1 MVLKAAVIGIG
12 FMGTNHARIYANMN
26 NAKLVAISDLSPKR
40 CELFSEKYRI
50 HAYSDYHELLEKE
63 KPDLLSIAVPTASHA
78 AVALDCL
85 QARVNIL
92 IEKPI
97 ASTLEEAQQIISA
110 AKSAKRK
117 LMVGHIVRFNPAVR
131 ELKKHLDNKEL
142 GRIFQIVCHREGPFP
157 TRVRDVGVVVDLAPH
172 DIDIMRYI
180 SQSEPI
186 QAYAETEQ
194 RINTDHEDLLLATL
208 RFKNSITGALNTNWL
223 TPTKIREINVLGE
236 KGMFHIDDLTQDLYF
251 YENSLAA
258 NSIWDSLKTI
268 RGVNPGKMVRFAF
281 DRKEPLKVELSA
293 FVASVKDN
301 SAVPVTGEDGYQAL
315 RIALALVQ
323 SGLTHQVIGL

>member
-1 MVLKAAVIGIG
+1 VLKAAVIGTG
-12 FMGTNHARIYANMN
+12 SMGANHARVYAGLEDV
-26 NAKLVAISDLSPKR
+26 KLVAASDLDQKQ
-40 CELFSEKYRI
+40 CEMLAEKYRI
-50 HAYSDYHELLEKE
+50 NTYSDYRELLEKE
-63 KPDLLSIAVPTASHA
+63 KPDLLSIAVPTANHA

-85 QARVNIL
+85 QAGANIL

-97 ASTLEEAQQIISA
+97 SSTLEEAKQIIST
-110 AKSAKRK
+110 AKTAKRK
-117 LMVGHIVRFNPAVR
+117 LMIGHIVRFNPAVR

-157 TRVRDVGVVVDLAPH
+157 TRIRDVGVVVDLAPH
-172 DIDIMRYI
+172 DIDIMRYL

-186 QAYAETEQ
+186 RVYAETEQ
-194 RINTDHEDLLLATL
+194 RINTEHEDLLLASL
-208 RFKNSITGALNTNWL
+208 RFKNNITAALNINWL

-236 KGMFHIDDLTQDLYF
+236 RGMFRIDDLTQDLYF

-258 NSIWDSLKTI
+258 NSIWDSLRTI

-293 FVASVKDN
+293 FVEAVKNN
-301 SAVPVTGEDGYQAL
+301 STVPVSGEDGYEAL
-315 RIALALVQ
+315 RIALAMVQ

>member
-1 MVLKAAVIGIG
+1 MLKAAVIGIG
-12 FMGTNHARIYANMN
+12 SMGANHARVYAGMDNV
-26 NAKLVAISDLSPKR
+26 KLVAAADLDKKQ
-40 CELFSEKYRI
+40 CETLSEKHRI
-50 HAYSDYHELLEKE
+50 NTYSDYHELLEKE
-63 KPDLLSIAVPTASHA
+63 KPDLLSIGVPTASHA

-85 QARVNIL
+85 QAGANIL

-97 ASTLEEAQQIISA
+97 ASSLEEAQKIISA
-110 AKSAKRK
+110 AKTAKLK
-117 LMVGHIVRFNPAVR
+117 LMIGHIVRFNPAVR

-157 TRVRDVGVVVDLAPH
+157 ARIRDVGVVVDLAPH
-172 DIDIMRYI
+172 DIDIMRYL
-180 SQSEPI
+180 SQSEPMR
-186 QAYAETEQ
+186 AYAETEQ
-194 RINTDHEDLLLATL
+194 RINTEHEDLLLAVL
-208 RFKNSITGALNTNWL
+208 RFKNNITASLNINWL

-236 KGMFHIDDLTQDLYF
+236 KGMFRIDDLTQDLYF

-293 FVASVKDN
+293 FVEAVKNN
-301 SAVPVTGEDGYQAL
+301 SIVPVTGEDGYEAL

>member
-1 MVLKAAVIGIG
+1 MVLKAAVIGTG
-12 FMGTNHARIYANMN
+12 SMGANHARVYSGMEDV
-26 NAKLVAISDLSPKR
+26 KLVAASDLDQKQ
-40 CELFSEKYRI
+40 CEMLAEKYRI
-50 HAYSDYHELLEKE
+50 NTYSDYHELLEKE
-63 KPDLLSIAVPTASHA
+63 KPDLLSIAVPTANHA
-78 AVALDCL
+78 TVALDCL
-85 QARVNIL
+85 QAGANIL

-97 ASTLEEAQQIISA
+97 SSTLEEAKQIIST
-110 AKSAKRK
+110 AKTAKRK

-157 TRVRDVGVVVDLAPH
+157 TRIRDVGVVVDLAPH
-172 DIDIMRYI
+172 DIDIMRYL

-186 QAYAETEQ
+186 RVYAETEQ
-194 RINTDHEDLLLATL
+194 RINTEHEDLLLASL
-208 RFKNSITGALNTNWL
+208 RFKNNITAALNINWL
-223 TPTKIREINVLGE
+223 TPTKIREINILGE
-236 KGMFHIDDLTQDLYF
+236 KGMFRIDDLTQDLYF
-251 YENSLAA
+251 YENSLAT

-293 FVASVKDN
+293 FADAIKNN
-301 SAVPVTGEDGYQAL
+301 SAVPVSGEDGYQAL
-315 RIALALVQ
+315 RIALAMVQ